1 MDKLSHG
8 YDMMD
13 VANAFYVWVETWFA
27 CIIHLYNYSYTII
40 VTTIMSD

>member
-27 CIIHLYNYSYTII
+27 CIIVILLMYYCYIL
-40 VTTIMSD
+40 TTIMSD